1 LYPENHSGDPG
12 PQSGNVLKNF
22 QLTTDSR
29 GKLDFDYGKRI
40 AEYISSTM
48 AGTNSY
54 YWLRNNQF
62 VLNRRAANGR
72 IDMSKF
78 QDRLEMNGKVNFA
91 NLNWESIKQVNTI
104 VSRLVGRWMTNN
116 EKIVVTAV
124 DSLSQFDKQQEYQA
138 AEFYM
143 HHQEMIQQLEQ
154 ASGTQI
160 IPKGQYIP
168 EDQNELDIWA
178 AEYLELPEEIM
189 YEKTTNEILAA
200 NGFFDVIKEMQLHD
214 SGECGFVGTYTWMDE
229 SGVVHV
235 DRVEPENAVY
245 SYSKFNDFRDTTW
258 RGRVLDMKISEFRRK
273 YGAEFGGK
281 LSEEEIWEYAM
292 TAKEYQMDDKIRWL
306 LQWNTM
312 MIRPYD
318 EWNIEM
324 IHFELKSL
332 DKDDYTI
339 TETLQNKR
347 TFVDKGMP
355 TGPLKDNQEY
365 VADEYWNIYEGMYA
379 RTKCNMLSW
388 GLKKN
393 MIRPQDPKEI
403 GSVEFSYSF
412 YMHQNY
418 QMRNIAI
425 PQKISEPVDQM
436 ILALLR
442 IQQLIAKMRP
452 NGSQINT
459 RAMREVDLGLAD
471 GTKPFDVKK
480 VFDQTGDLY
489 YTDMDA
495 EGNIIQGPPVTAAPD
510 DGFLPK
516 LQGLIS
522 DYQFHQSVLRDEL
535 GEDPN
540 LITQAA
546 KPRVTSDNIQV
557 AQSQSLLAT
566 DYFYD
571 SWINCIKDTAKKVCC
586 LIHDSV
592 RWGSQAYRALL
603 NEQMVEGRIFTSDI
617 EFMPTEQEQGVLQA
631 MMNEIIQTNPD
642 FVQYCNPF
650 KVMRIGKADVKL
662 GEAYLRQCQKK
673 MIQGQA
679 AQKAQD
685 SQMNAQAQ
693 QQSAQMAAQM
703 EMQKEQMKAQYE
715 SQKNADLSRADKE
728 KITLSGLFAIW
739 TAGVAMPEQLQA
751 VAGEAITNII
761 LPLFAENTKNKLA
774 LSQGMNQLAQA
785 QGQQP
790 GGPAQQPGAD
800 QQQSPDQSAPDQ
812 SQPDPSQTQ
821 NQQ

>member
-1 LYPENHSGDPG
+1 MYPENHSGDP
-12 PQSGNVLKNF
+12 QSGNVLKDF
-22 QLTTDSR
+22 QLTRDSK
-29 GKLDFDYGKRI
+29 GKLDFSYGKKI
-40 AEYISSTM
+40 AEYISSTL

-54 YWLRNNQF
+54 YWLRNNRLK
-62 VLNRRAANGR
+62 LNRNAAAGR

-91 NLNWESIKQVNTI
+91 NLNWHSILVVNTI
-104 VSRLVGRWMTNN
+104 ISRLVARWMNSS

-124 DSLSQFDKQQEYQA
+124 DSLSTYDKQQEYQA

-143 HHQEMIQQLEQ
+143 HHQEMIKQLEE
-154 ASGTQI
+154 ASGQQI

-200 NGFFDVIKEMQLHD
+200 NGLFDVIKEMQLHD
-214 SGECGFVGTYTWMDE
+214 SGECGFVGTYTWMDS
-229 SGVVHV
+229 SGVIHT
-235 DRVEPENAVY
+235 DRVEPENAIY
-245 SYSKFNDFRDTTW
+245 SYSKFNDFRDTAW
-258 RGRVLDMKISEFRRK
+258 RGRVLDMKVSEFRRR
-273 YGAEFGGK
+273 YGIEFGGK
-281 LSEEEIWEYAM
+281 LTEEQIWEYAQ
-292 TAKEYQMDDKIRWL
+292 TAKEYQLDDKIRWL

-312 MIRPYD
+312 MLRPYD
-318 EWNIEM
+318 EWNISM

-347 TFVDKGMP
+347 TFVDKGLP
-355 TGPLKDNQEY
+355 PSTLKPNQEY
-365 VADEYWNIYEGMYA
+365 VADEYWNIYEGMFA
-379 RTKCNMLSW
+379 RDKCEMLEW

-418 QMRNIAI
+418 QMRNVAI
-425 PQKISEPVDQM
+425 PEKIEAPVEGM

-452 NGSQINT
+452 NGSAINS
-459 RAMREVDLGLAD
+459 RALREVDLGLAD

-495 EGNIIQGPPVTAAPD
+495 EGNFIQGAPITAAPD

-522 DYQFHQSVLRDEL
+522 DYQFHQSVLMDEL

-540 LITQAA
+540 LISQAA
-546 KPRVTSDNIQV
+546 KPRVTTENINT
-557 AQSQSLLAT
+557 AQNQSLLAT

-571 SWINCIKDTAKKVCC
+571 SWLNCMKDTAKKVCC

-592 RWGSQAYRALL
+592 FYGASVYRHLL
-603 NEQMVEGRIFTSDI
+603 GEQDVEGRVFTSDI
-617 EFMPTEQEQGVLQA
+617 KMLPTEQEQAILQA

-642 FVQYCNPF
+642 FVVYCDTF
-650 KVMRIGKADVKL
+650 KVMRMAKEDVKMA
-662 GEAYLRQCQKK
+662 EKYFRQCQKK
-673 MIQGQA
+673 MIQAQA
-679 AQKAQD
+679 EQKKQD
-685 SQMNAQAQ
+685 SEQNAQAQ
-693 QQSAQMAAQM
+693 QQSLQMAA
-703 EMQKEQMKAQYE
+703 ENEAKLEQMKAEFE
-715 SQKNADLSRADKE
+715 SNKNAELSKGKKE
-728 KITLSGLFAIW
+728 EILLTGFTTMWA
-739 TAGVAMPEQLQA
+739 AGIPVPAELKALESEIIANVA
-751 VAGEAITNII
+751 
-761 LPLFAENTKNKLA
+761 LPLFAANQQAKA
-774 LSQGMNQLAQA
+774 VIQQGMQQEQEGE
-785 QGQQP
+785 QG
-790 GGPAQQPGAD
+790 QPGAEN
-800 QQQSPDQSAPDQ
+800 QQQEPPEQQQPDQ
-812 SQPDPSQTQ
+812 SQMQP
-821 NQQ
+821 QQ

>member
-1 LYPENHSGDPG
+1 MYPENKSGDTG
-12 PQSGNVLKNF
+12 PQSGNVLKDF
-22 QLTTDSR
+22 QLTTDSK
-29 GKLDFDYGKRI
+29 GKLSFDYGKRI

-54 YWLRNNQF
+54 YWLRNNQY

-78 QDRLEMNGKVNFA
+78 MDKLEMNSKVNYA
-91 NLNWESIKQVNTI
+91 NLDWQSIKQVNTI

-143 HHQEMIQQLEQ
+143 HHQQMIQQLEQ

-200 NGFFDVIKEMQLHD
+200 NGLFDVIKEMQLHD

-245 SYSKFNDFRDTTW
+245 SYSKYNDFRDTTW

-324 IHFELKSL
+324 IHFELRSL

-355 TGPLKDNQEY
+355 NGPLKDNQEY

-379 RTKCNMLSW
+379 RTKCKMLSW

-403 GSVEFSYSF
+403 GNVEFSYSF

-452 NGSQINT
+452 NGSTINV
-459 RAMREVDLGLAD
+459 RALREVDLGLAD

-480 VFDQTGDLY
+480 VLDQTGDLY

-495 EGNIIQGPPVTAAPD
+495 EGNIIQGPPVTAMPD

-516 LQGLIS
+516 LQGLIA

-617 EFMPTEQEQGVLQA
+617 EMMPTEQEQGSLQA
-631 MMNEIIQTNPD
+631 MMNEIIQSSPD
-642 FVQYCNPF
+642 FLNYCNPF
-650 KVMRIGKADVKL
+650 KVVRMGKSDPKL

-679 AQKAQD
+679 QQKQQDIQANAQMQQQSLQQKAQLD
-685 SQMNAQAQ
+685 AQA
-693 QQSAQMAAQM
+693 
-703 EMQKEQMKAQYE
+703 EQLKAQYE
-715 SQKNADLSRADKE
+715 STRAADLSRGRKE
-728 KITLSGLFAIW
+728 EIL
-739 TAGVAMPEQLQA
+739 LQA
-751 VAGEAITNII
+751 FGTMWSSGVPVPAELKGIEAEIIKNVAI
-761 LPLFAENTKNKLA
+761 PVFAENTKNGIA
-774 LSQGMNQLAQA
+774 LQQGMQA
-785 QGQQP
+785 LQQTQQQASS
-790 GGPAQQPGAD
+790 GPAQQPG
-800 QQQSPDQSAPDQ
+800 QEQEQPDQ
-812 SQPDPSQTQ
+812 SQMQP
-821 NQQ
+821 QQ